1 MDRNLALEMVRVTE
15 AAAIA
20 SSRLVGRGD
29 SHAADDAAS
38 RLMRKTLNQVNV
50 DGTIV
55 IGEGE
60 RDEAPMLYI
69 GEKVGT
75 GKGPEIDVAVDPLE
89 CTSATAKGRDN
100 ALSVL
105 ACAPAGSLLHAPDCY
120 MHKLAVGAECAGKV
134 DLDWPAQKNLDAIA
148 RALDKEIEDLTVI
161 VMERERNNALIKEIR
176 DAGARILL
184 ILDGDVTGAIAT
196 ALPHTGVDALMGVGA
211 APEGVLAAAAL
222 KAFGGEIQG
231 RLVFKKENE
240 LSRAREMG
248 VGAKQE
254 EFNEY
259 FKVGYSD
266 KLDIEDLAKGDNVM
280 FAATGVTNG
289 PTLKGVR
296 FTSRGA
302 ITHSLVTR
310 SKSGSVREIRTDHR
324 FETDPIY

>member
-1 MDRNLALEMVRVTE
+1 
-15 AAAIA
+15 
-20 SSRLVGRGD
+20 
-29 SHAADDAAS
+29 
-38 RLMRKTLNQVNV
+38 VNV

-75 GKGPEIDVAVDPLE
+75 GNGPKIDIAVDPLE
-89 CTSATAKGRDN
+89 CTDATAKGRDN

-105 ACAPAGSLLHAPDCY
+105 ACGPSGSLLHAPDCY
-120 MHKLAVGAECAGKV
+120 MDKLAVGAECAGKV
-134 DLDWPAQKNLDAIA
+134 NLDWSVKENLEAISQ
-148 RALDKEIEDLTVI
+148 ALEKEVDDLTVM
-161 VMERERNNALIKEIR
+161 VMERDRNNDLIKEVR
-176 DAGARILL
+176 TAGARIVL

-196 ALPHTGVDALMGVGA
+196 ALPHTGIDVLMGVGA

-231 RLVFKKENE
+231 RLVFRKEEE
-240 LSRAREMG
+240 LSRARGMG
-248 VGAKQE
+248 VDVIE
-254 EFNEY
+254 EKLNNWFPA
-259 FKVGYSD
+259 GYSR
-266 KLDIEDLAKGDNVM
+266 KLETNDLAKGDNIM